1 MKKALL
7 SLLVV
12 TLFVVSF
19 AETLVIKGSNTVFPI
34 AQLWIEELKESKP
47 ELNITLEG
55 AGSSTGIAALL
66 NGTTDVANSS
76 RFMKSSEIEKMNE
89 NGQFFMPVVVG
100 YDGIAIVVN
109 KELGLDNITLDQLKS
124 IYTGQIRTWNQLN
137 SNLPNR
143 PIIKYSR
150 DTASGT
156 YETFTNIALSGEK
169 MDPTVKMGPST
180 QFEIN
185 QVSQNAY
192 AIAYAGV
199 GYVDDS
205 VKVLTVEGVQPTA
218 YNILNSVYPIS
229 RPLFVF
235 LDVTDGFMT
244 GNVKEYV
251 NFGLSKKGQELV
263 EKAGYVAAYGK

>member
-1 MKKALL
+1 MKRVLL

-19 AETLVIKGSNTVFPI
+19 SEQLVIKGSNTVFPV
-34 AQLWIEELKESKP
+34 AQLWIEELKETKP

-66 NGTTDVANSS
+66 NKTTDVANSS
-76 RFMKSSEIEKMNE
+76 RFLKSSEIEKMNE
-89 NGQFFMPVVVG
+89 AGQYFMPVVVA

-109 KELGLDNITLDQLKS
+109 KDLGIDSITLDQLKS
-124 IYTGQIRTWNQLN
+124 MYTGKIRTWNQLN
-137 SNLPNR
+137 SDLPNR

-156 YETFTNIALSGEK
+156 YETFVNIVLEKEK
-169 MDPTVKMGPST
+169 MDPTVKLGPST

-185 QVSQNAY
+185 QVSKNPY

-205 VKVLTVEGVQPTA
+205 VKVLKVEGEQPTA

-229 RPLFVF
+229 RPLFMF
-235 LDVTDGFMT
+235 LDVTDGFVT
-244 GNVKEYV
+244 GNVKEYL
-251 NFGLSKKGQELV
+251 NFGLSKRGQELV